1 LADTV
6 NAALARS
13 GFDDQRQA
21 FRRHVAALLKDH
33 LYAYDP
39 IDTLAILTHQDMV
52 KEMKMMVSTI
62 GAKS

>member
-39 IDTLAILTHQDMV
+39 IDTLAILTHADMV
-52 KEMKMMVSTI
+52 EEI
-62 GAKS
+62 DRILALGRG